1 MHQRELLEYLHLPR
15 EGVRGY
21 AGDREGLLRRDRR
34 DDPAGGARLVAFGR
48 QHRKCIGN
56 LCIYEAQE
64 SPGRASSKA
73 SPSGARSSVWRVLGS
88 SRDPMNRP
96 GLLGRYCVFSCGSTD
111 LRSGHVVPANDTGL
125 VEEPD
130 AQARHRADPLAVL
143 LDVREPLHSGALAD
157 HQTTWA

>member
-1 MHQRELLEYLHLPR
+1 
-15 EGVRGY
+15 
-21 AGDREGLLRRDRR
+21 
-34 DDPAGGARLVAFGR
+34 
-48 QHRKCIGN
+48 
-56 LCIYEAQE
+56 
-64 SPGRASSKA
+64 
-73 SPSGARSSVWRVLGS
+73 
-88 SRDPMNRP
+88 MNRP

-157 HQTTWA
+157 HQDHMGLRDAPELRVGVDLIGDDDRETGNRDAVLYELDQRLVRAAGHLELDMAALDSWTD